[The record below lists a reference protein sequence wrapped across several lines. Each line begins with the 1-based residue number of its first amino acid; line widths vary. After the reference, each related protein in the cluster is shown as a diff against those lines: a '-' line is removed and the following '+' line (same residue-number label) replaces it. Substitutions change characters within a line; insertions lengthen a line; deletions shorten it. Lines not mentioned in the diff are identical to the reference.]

1 MRAITVTFDGEPYLP
16 GLLRLIAERQVE
28 QLEKLQPGEAFHGPG
43 YKVSLTEDLTA
54 VQEVVSRDVNGAIL
68 GIDWRRQLGRPDA

>member
-1 MRAITVTFDGEPYLP
+1 MRAITVEFEAGTYVP
-16 GLLRLIAERQVE
+16 GLLKLIIDVRYE
-28 QLEKLQPGEAFHGPG
+28 QLEKLAPGEAFHGPG

>member
-1 MRAITVTFDGEPYLP
+1 MRVLTVKFDGEPYLP
-16 GLLRLIAERQVE
+16 GLLRLIAERRVE
-28 QLEKLQPGEAFHGPG
+28 QLEKLQPGESFHGPD

>member
-1 MRAITVTFDGEPYLP
+1 MRTLTIEFDGEPYLP
-16 GLLRLIAERQVE
+16 GLLRLIAERRVVQLE
-28 QLEKLQPGEAFHGPG
+28 QLKPGGTIHGPD
-43 YKVSLTEDLTA
+43 YKVSLTEDVTA

>member
-1 MRAITVTFDGEPYLP
+1 MRTLTIEFDGEPYLP
-16 GLLRLIAERQVE
+16 GLLRLIAERRVVQLE
-28 QLEKLQPGEAFHGPG
+28 QLKPGGTILGPD

-68 GIDWRRQLGRPDA
+68 GIDWRRQFGRPDA

>member
-1 MRAITVTFDGEPYLP
+1 MKTLTVKFDGEPYLP
-16 GLLRLIAERQVE
+16 GLLRLIAERRVVQLE
-28 QLEKLQPGEAFHGPG
+28 QLKPGESFHSPD

-54 VQEVVSRDVNGAIL
+54 VPEVVSRDVNGAIL